1 MAGANGPER
10 ILVDAPSRT
19 LGRSHSFL
27 MIVAKLVVMLSK
39 LERDFT
45 LAAANVVSLLSNA
58 EARPTRVR
66 VGGFLAQWSITHSLV

>member
-1 MAGANGPER
+1 
-10 ILVDAPSRT
+10 
-19 LGRSHSFL
+19 